1 MQHTESV
8 QHTCTTRRRQKAA
21 ESNRKQRKATE
32 SNGKRKQLKQTF
44 TNTQRYTLL
53 NTIMQ
58 NLNQNQFCTLKDS
71 LVDSGHWYDHENCLN
86 YPNDLKKPCGAI
98 GDVLTQNE
106 KRHFFTDR
114 FCLTCPTKF
123 VKSVLQLY
131 KESESVEG
139 CEEKSLYSFYTYLK
153 PLLLNMESD
162 DGDVGGEPTLDEQ
175 MADVEKECYRLLRE
189 ANHLKFDRIQTKL
202 LETIEANK

>member
-1 MQHTESV
+1 M

-58 NLNQNQFCTLKDS
+58 NQNQNQFCTLS
-71 LVDSGHWYDHENCLN
+71 GMLPHSGHWYDRDNKYN
-86 YPNDLKKPCGAI
+86 FPTAVKKPCGGI

-114 FCLTCPTKF
+114 FCLSCPTKF
-123 VKSVLQLY
+123 GKSVLQLY
-131 KESESVEG
+131 EESELVEG

-175 MADVEKECYRLLRE
+175 MADVEKECYRVLRE
-189 ANHLKFDRIQTKL
+189 ANHLKFDRIQKKL